1 MLSMFLVNLLLALLW
16 ASFQSFRPIDLVGGL
31 LIGYGLI
38 YLVRVWLGFTALRY
52 LRWMPTFI
60 RFLIYYAGMLVTSTW
75 GVIVALFRDQSTLK
89 PGIVALK
96 LDAKTDL
103 EIVLLNN
110 LLSMTPGTLGVDL
123 SPDRTMLYVHII
135 DVPDPDK
142 ACDEI
147 KNGLEKR
154 LLEVTR

>member
-1 MLSMFLVNLLLALLW
+1 MMGMFLLNLLLALLW
-16 ASFQSFRPIDLVGGL
+16 ASFQLFRPIDFVGGF
-31 LIGYGLI
+31 LIGYALI
-38 YLVRVWLGFTALRY
+38 YLVRVWIGRDALRY
-52 LRWMPTFI
+52 VRWMPTFLTFI
-60 RFLIYYAGMLVTSTW
+60 VYYGWMLVTSTW
-75 GVIVALFRDQSTLK
+75 GVIVALFRNQSTLK

-103 EIVLLNN
+103 EIVMLNN

-123 SPDRTMLYVHII
+123 SEDRTILYVHII

-142 ACDEI
+142 ACDDI

-154 LLEVTR
+154 LLQVTR